1 MNNDLGKAVT
11 QRMDQDE
18 LAADMAFMKELGNS
32 QPNGAGPPAAEPG
45 TDKSIIKDIGHGL
58 IELPMQTVGGVI
70 DGLFNDTS
78 ELMFDLAG
86 WLNKKADLGQVIWD
100 KKKSRL
106 DWVEGMP
113 SENKLRVPST
123 PKAEST
129 TGGIAREISNFV
141 SLFMGVG
148 KLKAFKHFQAQTKTG
163 QMAKGALQGFV
174 ADFVNK
180 PDSNLSNL
188 IQKFP
193 TLENPVNEW
202 LGCENDCG
210 EMDKRLRTAL
220 EGLGVGAM
228 TEGLIGGLRVLKQTR
243 EVKQKAIDEGILPE
257 EALSPKG
264 VRTQTETVMMGKT
277 GDPLVDL
284 DKDININWSRV
295 DTTKDVESLV
305 ESLLPEAKT
314 GINKARRGTRSWK
327 QTKLSAEQ
335 SDAWGILETLNQ
347 RGAGATLN
355 AEESVA
361 LRELWVRS
369 STKLNE
375 LAQEAA
381 VNTNANVQFQFQKM
395 LNIQRAIQE
404 KVIAVRTEAART
416 LNSWKIP
423 TGGNLEKMIEFDQ
436 AMQQSGGVEVS
447 QTIAKKLV
455 TLQNNPAA
463 LNTFARGTDWATTQE
478 AAAQLWYFS
487 LLSNP
492 HTHMRN
498 FISNSA
504 TTLFDV
510 VEHKTGSYIG
520 TNIAPDEA
528 SAKLIGMVNG
538 FKDAFRITARGRN
551 ALQQSLK
558 QTGKGDLKQATDT
571 LRQNASEFG
580 PVYRTAVTGKT
591 GYGTGGKID
600 IGHQGHIADLSHRMI
615 GEKLAKIPMPEAFH
629 KAAVMLDTAM
639 QVPAKSLD
647 ALTMLPSRSLQTA
660 DELFKTINHQG
671 ELHAQ
676 ASQKAWEM
684 VKKGDIK
691 PDQIDD
697 VIVDFVGD
705 PDEFMRIRANK
716 QAEYLTFTNM
726 PPYDSPVWQAIRGV
740 GRVPLVGRIVM
751 PFTRVVYNIG
761 AYTFERT
768 PMAPLV
774 RNWRRD
780 MEQGGRQRDLAL
792 ARMSLGTMAL
802 ASAVDLSMRGH
813 IVGVGAPDIRERST
827 ERRMGIQPNSVK
839 IGNRYFSYR
848 GLEPIASP
856 LGIAANI
863 TEIMAYAGQE
873 ENTQADEIAIA
884 ASLAIGN
891 QLVSQQYMMGL
902 ANLFDAMSDP
912 TRKGEGWFN
921 SLAKSMVPAG
931 VAQYTRSMTDPELHQ
946 VENMIDAMKS
956 RIPGLSAK
964 VPYVIDLWGRRV
976 NLRSGL
982 GEVYDILSP
991 IYSKQYDPEPID
1003 LELKKLGYFPSN
1015 MPRKLSFDG
1024 VTIDMEDYPKAWERL
1039 KELSGN
1045 KLTKTKYGVPVDP
1058 ITRKGLKD
1066 TLNRLVQKNHPGY
1079 PFYHMM
1085 SDGPDGGKATQIKS
1099 IIHLFRSHAK
1109 DKLIEEFPALKYEV
1123 ARRRAE
1129 QKTFNFEGN

>member
-1 MNNDLGKAVT
+1 MTDLANATV

-18 LAADMAFMKELGNS
+18 LAADVAFMKELASSS
-32 QPNGAGPPAAEPG
+32 QTTPKTPDDSTGG
-45 TDKSIIKDIGHGL
+45 DKSIIKDIGHGL

-70 DGLFNDTS
+70 DGLVNDTS
-78 ELMFDLAG
+78 DLTFDLAG
-86 WLNKKADLGQVIWD
+86 WLNKKADLGHITWD
-100 KKKSRL
+100 KDKTSFEWEK
-106 DWVEGMP
+106 GMP
-113 SENKLRVPST
+113 SKNVARVPST
-123 PKAEST
+123 PRAKST
-129 TGGIAREISNFV
+129 TGGIVREISNFV
-141 SLFMGVG
+141 SLFAGVG
-148 KLKAFKHFQAQTKTG
+148 KLKAFKQFQAQTKTG
-163 QMAKGALQGFV
+163 QIAKGSIQGFV

-188 IQKFP
+188 IQKHP

-202 LGCENDCG
+202 LACESDCD

-228 TEGLIGGLRVLKQTR
+228 TEGLIGGLRILKQTR
-243 EVKQKAIDEGILPE
+243 EFKQKAIDEEILPE
-257 EALSPKG
+257 DMLSPKG
-264 VRTQTETVMMGKT
+264 IRTQTETVLMGKKA
-277 GDPLVDL
+277 DPLVGL
-284 DKDININWSRV
+284 DKDIKINWSRI
-295 DTTKDVESLV
+295 DADKDVEKLV
-305 ESLLPEAKT
+305 ESLMPKSKGE
-314 GINKARRGTRSWK
+314 INKARRGVRSWK
-327 QTKLSAEQ
+327 QTALSAEQ
-335 SDAWGILETLNQ
+335 KNAWSILESLNK
-347 RGAGATLN
+347 RGPGATLN

-361 LRELWVRS
+361 LRELWVRA

-381 VNTNANVQFQFQKM
+381 INTNPNVQFQFQKM
-395 LNIQRAIQE
+395 LNIQKAIQE

-423 TGGNLEKMIEFDQ
+423 TGANLEKMIEFDQ
-436 AMQQSGGVEVS
+436 AMQQAGGVETS
-447 QTIAKKLV
+447 QALAKKL
-455 TLQNNPAA
+455 TSLQSNPGAMD
-463 LNTFARGTDWATTQE
+463 TFVRGSTWATTQE

-510 VEHKTGSYIG
+510 VERKAGSYLG
-520 TNIAPDEA
+520 SNIAPDEA
-528 SAKLIGMVNG
+528 SAKMIGMVNG

-551 ALQQSLK
+551 ALQQTLL
-558 QTGKGDLKQATDT
+558 QTGKGNLKQASDT
-571 LRQNASEFG
+571 LRRNAEEFG
-580 PVYRTAVTGKT
+580 PVYRTAVTGQT
-591 GYGTGGKID
+591 GYGKGGKLD
-600 IGHQGHIADLSHRMI
+600 IGHQGHVAELSHRMV
-615 GEKLAKIPMPEAFH
+615 GENLAKIPMPEAFH
-629 KAAVMLDTAM
+629 KAAAMLDTAM

-647 ALTMLPSRSLQTA
+647 ALSMLPSRSLQTA
-660 DELFKTINHQG
+660 DELFKTINYQG

-676 ASQKAWEM
+676 ATMKAWEM

-697 VIVDFVGD
+697 LATDFISN

-740 GRVPLVGRIVM
+740 GRIPLAGRVIM

-768 PMAPLV
+768 PMAPFV
-774 RNWRRD
+774 RRWRRD

-792 ARMSLGTMAL
+792 AKMSLGTMAL
-802 ASAVDLSMRGH
+802 AGAVDLSMRGH
-813 IVGVGAPDIRERST
+813 IVGVGSPDVRERSA
-827 ERRMGIQPNSVK
+827 ERRMGVQPNSVR
-839 IGNRYFSYR
+839 IGDRFYSFR

-856 LGIAANI
+856 LGIAANL
-863 TEIMAYAGQE
+863 TEILAYAGQE

-891 QLVSQQYMMGL
+891 QLISQQYMMGL

-931 VAQYTRSMTDPELHQ
+931 VGQYTRSITDPALHQ

-956 RIPGLSAK
+956 RIPGLSAE
-964 VPYVIDLWGRRV
+964 VPYTIDLWGRRV

-982 GEVYDILSP
+982 GQVYDILSP

-1003 LELKKLGYFPSN
+1003 LELKKLGYYPAQV
-1015 MPRKLSFDG
+1015 PRKLSFDG

-1039 KELSGN
+1039 KELAGN
-1045 KLTKTKYGVPVDP
+1045 DLTKTKYGVPIDP
-1058 ITRKGLKD
+1058 ITRSGLKD

-1079 PFYHMM
+1079 PFYNMM
-1085 SDGPDGGKATQIKS
+1085 TDGPDGGKAAQIKAIVS
-1099 IIHLFRSHAK
+1099 QFRSHAK
-1109 DKLIEEFPALKYEV
+1109 DQLLEEFPDLKHQV
-1123 ARRRAE
+1123 NLRKAD
-1129 QKTFNFEGN
+1129 QKTFNFETD